1 MSNSINFKAAHAMT
15 KQVIKA
21 GDNYQVT
28 FGACLKIVIADAKKA
43 KIEMLKAPYKALEN
57 KGYPVSFLVL
67 VIIALSLVKLIN
79 KISFKIDWV
88 LVGGIL
94 LASGLFITGYAGI
107 AKMDERNKAS
117 FAALYADA
125 Q

>member
-1 MSNSINFKAAHAMT
+1 MSNSINFKAAHTMAKT
-15 KQVIKA
+15 VHVK
-21 GDNYQVT
+21 GDCYRTT

-57 KGYPVSFLVL
+57 KGYPISFLVL
-67 VIIALSLVKLIN
+67 IVIALSLVKLIN

-88 LVGGIL
+88 LVGGII